1 MAYSVCVIG
10 VYQSSYVITVNI
22 INLGTTCL
30 FWSTSLFFFAE
41 LVADL
46 REAILQI
53 ARHFDAV
60 DPKKVGL
67 DIPFKIEYLFCK
79 KLHRTEILLEM
90 TDSSNIKWL
99 PLNSCFHGPLASH
112 SSLTASLLNKV

>member
-1 MAYSVCVIG
+1 MLRTIG
-10 VYQSSYVITVNI
+10 VYQWSKVIIVNTI
-22 INLGTTCL
+22 KNLLSTCL
-30 FWSTSLFFFAE
+30 FLSTLLFFAE

-67 DIPFKIEYLFCK
+67 E
-79 KLHRTEILLEM
+79 
-90 TDSSNIKWL
+90 
-99 PLNSCFHGPLASH
+99 
-112 SSLTASLLNKV
+112 

>member
-1 MAYSVCVIG
+1 MAYSVCDIIG
-10 VYQSSYVITVNI
+10 VYQSSEVIIVNI
-22 INLGTTCL
+22 INNIGTTCL
-30 FWSTSLFFFAE
+30 FLSTLLFFSE

-67 DIPFKIEYLFCK
+67 E
-79 KLHRTEILLEM
+79 
-90 TDSSNIKWL
+90 
-99 PLNSCFHGPLASH
+99 
-112 SSLTASLLNKV
+112 

>member
-1 MAYSVCVIG
+1 MQLKISYPLVYSRVH
-10 VYQSSYVITVNI
+10 YY
-22 INLGTTCL
+22 
-30 FWSTSLFFFAE
+30 FFAE

-67 DIPFKIEYLFCK
+67 E
-79 KLHRTEILLEM
+79 
-90 TDSSNIKWL
+90 
-99 PLNSCFHGPLASH
+99 
-112 SSLTASLLNKV
+112 

>member
-1 MAYSVCVIG
+1 MEVSRSVCVIIG
-10 VYQSSYVITVNI
+10 VYQSPKVISVNI
-22 INLGTTCL
+22 INNLGTTRL
-30 FWSTSLFFFAE
+30 FLSTPLFFFAE

-67 DIPFKIEYLFCK
+67 EYICCTL
-79 KLHRTEILLEM
+79 
-90 TDSSNIKWL
+90 
-99 PLNSCFHGPLASH
+99 
-112 SSLTASLLNKV
+112 